1 MATQD
6 RTIDYLGEQ
15 LAGVDGLL
23 IRRMFGEY
31 GLAVDGKHVGVI
43 CNDQLY
49 IKPTAAG
56 KQLASDAPEQPPYRG
71 AKPSLLIAADLWEDA
86 DWLAAL
92 VRTTADA
99 LPAPKPKM
107 AKKR

>member
-31 GLAVDGKHVGVI
+31 GLSAGGKHVGVI

-49 IKPTAAG
+49 LKPTTAG
-56 KQLASDAPEQPPYRG
+56 RELAGNPPEEPPYRG

-92 VRTTADA
+92 VRATADA
-99 LPAPKPKM
+99 LPAPKPKP